1 MFQTQEPLLRH
12 QTLLIIYVVVIL
24 LFIAVFAIIFFIA
37 FQKRKNKL
45 LMERIEAKQKY
56 EKELAT
62 SQLEIQEQTFKNIAW
77 ELHDNVGQLLS
88 VVNLQLNMLKNSI
101 PEGFH
106 EQVSETKGVVSEAVQ
121 EIRSLSKILNHDVV
135 LKNGLVT
142 SLNIEIERFNR
153 LQFLDASFNIKGEIV
168 GLDNENEILI
178 FRILQEFLSNVIK
191 HAKASKLSV
200 TLDYK
205 EDSLIINAFDDGVG
219 FNISEKTKSSGMQTM
234 KARADL
240 LEADFSLT
248 SEIGKGTKLYLKY
261 PYKYES

>member
-1 MFQTQEPLLRH
+1 MSKEDV
-12 QTLLIIYVVVIL
+12 LLIIYFV
-24 LFIAVFAIIFFIA
+24 AIIFLLVSFVIIFFVA
-37 FQKRKNKL
+37 FQRRKNKL
-45 LMERIEAKQKY
+45 LLAQLEAKQKF

-88 VVNLQLNMLKNSI
+88 VVNLQLNMLKNTI
-101 PEGFH
+101 PNDFH
-106 EQVSETKGVVSEAVQ
+106 EQVTETKGVVSEAVQ

-142 SLNIEIERFNR
+142 SLNIELERFNR
-153 LQFLDASFNIKGEIV
+153 LQFLDASFNINGEIV
-168 GLDNENEILI
+168 ALDNENEILI

-200 TLDYK
+200 NLDYG
-205 EDSLIINAFDDGVG
+205 EDALIINAVDDGVG
-219 FNISEKTKSSGMQTM
+219 FNTSEKTKSSGMQTM
-234 KARADL
+234 KARAEL
-240 LEADFSLT
+240 LEANFSLT
-248 SEIGKGTKLYLKY
+248 SNIGEGTKLYLKY

>member
-1 MFQTQEPLLRH
+1 MSKEEV
-12 QTLLIIYVVVIL
+12 LLIVYFVAVIFL
-24 LFIAVFAIIFFIA
+24 LVSFVIIFFIA
-37 FQKRKNKL
+37 FQRRKNKL
-45 LMERIEAKQKY
+45 LMERLEAKQIY
-56 EKELAT
+56 EKELAA

-88 VVNLQLNMLKNSI
+88 VVNLQLNILNNTI
-101 PEGFH
+101 PKEFH

-121 EIRSLSKILNHDVV
+121 EIRSLSKTLNNDVI

-153 LQFLDASFNIKGEIV
+153 LKFLDASFNIKGEVVI
-168 GLDNENEILI
+168 LDNENEILI

-200 TLDYK
+200 NLDYK
-205 EDSLIINAFDDGVG
+205 EHSLIINGIEDGVG
-219 FNISEKTKSSGMQTM
+219 FNISEKNQSSGMQTM

-240 LEADFSLT
+240 LEAEFSLI
-248 SEIGKGTKLYLKY
+248 SEIGSGTKLYLKY

>member
-1 MFQTQEPLLRH
+1 MLKKEEV
-12 QTLLIIYVVVIL
+12 LLIVYFV
-24 LFIAVFAIIFFIA
+24 AIIFLLVSFVIIFFVA
-37 FQKRKNKL
+37 FQRRKNKL
-45 LMERIEAKQKY
+45 LMEKLEAKQKF

-88 VVNLQLNMLKNSI
+88 VVNLQLNMLNNTI
-101 PEGFH
+101 PNEFH
-106 EQVSETKGVVSEAVQ
+106 EQVTETKGVVSEAVQ

-142 SLNIEIERFNR
+142 SLNIELERFNR
-153 LQFLDASFNIKGEIV
+153 LQFLDASIKINGEIV
-168 GLDNENEILI
+168 ALDNENEILI

-200 TLDYK
+200 TLEY
-205 EDSLIINAFDDGVG
+205 EENSLIINAVDDGVG
-219 FNISEKTKSSGMQTM
+219 FNISEKTHSSGMQTM
-234 KARADL
+234 QARAKL
-240 LEADFSLT
+240 LKAEFSLN

-261 PYKYES
+261 PY